1 MPGKP
6 FQRRMVAVAR
16 LLLRPTGLVF
26 GHAATGIA
34 LAGLFVG
41 VLCGSGS
48 TIGRLLVAPEN
59 LAVLAKIFVLHAALF
74 ACASVAT
81 STHFPPPGGRPQP
94 RRAWPSWRPLRAATV
109 RE

>member
-1 MPGKP
+1 MPRKQ

-16 LLLRPTGLVF
+16 LLSRPTGLVF
-26 GHAATGIA
+26 GHAATGLV

-41 VLCGSGS
+41 ALCGSGS

-74 ACASVAT
+74 ACASFAT
-81 STHFPPPGGRPQP
+81 STLFPPPGGHPQARRP
-94 RRAWPSWRPLRAATV
+94 WPSWRSLRAVAV
-109 RE
+109 KE

>member
-1 MPGKP
+1 MPRKQC
-6 FQRRMVAVAR
+6 QRRIVAVAW
-16 LLLRPTGLVF
+16 LLSRPTGLVF

-59 LAVLAKIFVLHAALF
+59 LAVLAKVFVLHAALF
-74 ACASVAT
+74 ACASFAT
-81 STHFPPPGGRPQP
+81 STLFPPPGGYPQA
-94 RRAWPSWRPLRAATV
+94 RRAWPSWRSLRAVTV

>member
-1 MPGKP
+1 
-6 FQRRMVAVAR
+6 MVAVVR
-16 LLLRPTGLVF
+16 LLSQPTGLVL
-26 GHAATGIA
+26 GHTATGIA

-59 LAVLAKIFVLHAALF
+59 LAVLAKLFVLHAALF
-74 ACASVAT
+74 ACASFAT
-81 STHFPPPGGRPQP
+81 STLFPPPGGRPQP
-94 RRAWPSWRPLRAATV
+94 RRAWPSWRPLRAITV